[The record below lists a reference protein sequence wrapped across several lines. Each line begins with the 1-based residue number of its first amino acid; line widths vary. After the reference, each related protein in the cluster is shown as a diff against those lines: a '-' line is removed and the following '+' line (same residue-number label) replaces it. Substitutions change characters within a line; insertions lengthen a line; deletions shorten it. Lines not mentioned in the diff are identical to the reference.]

1 MQNFDDRGLPKCPRR
16 TYAPPSISG
25 RRPETENTFVQFL
38 TVIEKTYLR
47 DNPYHNNTHGAR
59 VRLTNVSHY
68 KGEYTKTVL
77 NRARGQAALAGTQSI
92 DSRWRWL
99 KKYVPHSVKA
109 RAPKGCP
116 NPVNPLLD
124 EYVYSWQWRT
134 NCKAAGKSLW
144 LQLGEEVFKA

>member
-1 MQNFDDRGLPKCPRR
+1 MKCCSMVFGGLCFKL
-16 TYAPPSISG
+16 Y
-25 RRPETENTFVQFL
+25 
-38 TVIEKTYLR
+38 
-47 DNPYHNNTHGAR
+47 
-59 VRLTNVSHY
+59 
-68 KGEYTKTVL
+68 
-77 NRARGQAALAGTQSI
+77 
-92 DSRWRWL
+92 
-99 KKYVPHSVKA
+99 KA